1 MHTKMHASDEP
12 GPPLCAACKFGGE
25 KKGMGTRLSAHYAN
39 ASGEAMGV
47 YRDMFARH
55 HDQLA
60 LMVRLLDA
68 GAIWLAAILASEVR
82 FASAHA
88 PIHLFVQY
96 FGCAIAF
103 IVLPGFDLYSSWRG
117 RSLFSLATRLLS
129 AWSLVW
135 LISILLT
142 YLLHQADAL
151 SRLWM
156 VYWYAFSLAGLL
168 GLRVASRVVLN
179 LLRITGANSKRVL
192 IVGYGRTGQE
202 MYRRATAS
210 HATGF
215 KVSGIYAP
223 EGEPTPEGRRRI
235 TDSAQIPEFAR
246 DQGIDEIWLTLPMSE
261 FRLMQEINFSL
272 RNDFIDIKWM
282 PSVLDFDL
290 LNHNV
295 GNFLGMPAVEMNRPP
310 ALGVRGTIKAIFD
323 RTFAALV
330 LIALSPLFLII
341 GILIK
346 RDSPGPVFFKQE
358 RLGMDGRVIHVY
370 KFRSMKVHA
379 EHGTVTQ
386 ATKGD
391 SRITPI
397 GAFLRRTSLDELP
410 QFINVLRGEMSVV
423 GPRPHAMAHNNM
435 YKEQLDFYMMRHRVK
450 PGITG
455 WAQINGY
462 RGETDTLDKMAKRVE
477 HDIFYIRNWS
487 FWMDVRI
494 IFWTAFKGW
503 TGRNAY

>member
-1 MHTKMHASDEP
+1 
-12 GPPLCAACKFGGE
+12 
-25 KKGMGTRLSAHYAN
+25 
-39 ASGEAMGV
+39 
-47 YRDMFARH
+47 MFARH

-60 LMVRLLDA
+60 LIVRLLDA
-68 GAIWLAAILASEVR
+68 GAIWVAAILASEVR

-142 YLLHQADAL
+142 YLLHQADSL

-179 LLRITGANSKRVL
+179 LLRVAGANSKRVL

-215 KVSGIYAP
+215 KISGIYAP

-410 QFINVLRGEMSVV
+410 QFINVLKGEMSVV

-435 YKEQLDFYMMRHRVK
+435 YKEQLDFYMLRHRVK

-462 RGETDTLDKMAKRVE
+462 RGETDTLDKMARRVE

>member
-1 MHTKMHASDEP
+1 
-12 GPPLCAACKFGGE
+12 
-25 KKGMGTRLSAHYAN
+25 MGI
-39 ASGEAMGV
+39 
-47 YRDMFARH
+47 YRDMFVRH

-68 GAIWLAAILASEVR
+68 GAIWLAAILANEAR

-135 LISILLT
+135 LISLLLT
-142 YLLHQADAL
+142 YLLHESDNL

-156 VYWYAFSLAGLL
+156 GYWYVFSLAGLL
-168 GLRVASRVVLN
+168 ALRVTSRAVLN
-179 LLRITGANSKRVL
+179 LLRIAGANSKRVV
-192 IVGYGRTGQE
+192 IVGFGRTGQE
-202 MYRRATAS
+202 MFRRATAS
-210 HATGF
+210 HTTGF
-215 KVSGIYAP
+215 KISGIYAP

-235 TDSAQIPEFAR
+235 TDSAQIADFAR
-246 DQGIDEIWLTLPMSE
+246 QHGIDEIWLTLPMSE
-261 FRLMQEINFSL
+261 YRLMQEINFSL

-341 GILIK
+341 GVLIK
-346 RDSPGPVFFKQE
+346 RDSPGPVFSS
-358 RLGMDGRVIHVY
+358 RSALAWTAASSTST

-435 YKEQLDFYMMRHRVK
+435 YKGAVGLLHAAPPGKAGDHGMGADQWLSRRDGYAGQDGQAGGARHLSIS
-450 PGITG
+450 GTG
-455 WAQINGY
+455 
-462 RGETDTLDKMAKRVE
+462 
-477 HDIFYIRNWS
+477 S
-487 FWMDVRI
+487 FWMDLRI

-503 TGRNAY
+503 TGQNAY

>member
-1 MHTKMHASDEP
+1 
-12 GPPLCAACKFGGE
+12 
-25 KKGMGTRLSAHYAN
+25 MGTRLSAHYAN

-60 LMVRLLDA
+60 LIVRLLDA
-68 GAIWLAAILASEVR
+68 GAIWVAAILASEVR

-142 YLLHQADAL
+142 YLLHQADSL

-179 LLRITGANSKRVL
+179 LLRVAGANSKRVL

-215 KVSGIYAP
+215 KISGIYAP

-410 QFINVLRGEMSVV
+410 QFINVLKGEMSVV

-435 YKEQLDFYMMRHRVK
+435 YKEQLDFYMLRHRVK

-462 RGETDTLDKMAKRVE
+462 RGETDTLDKMARRVE

>member
-1 MHTKMHASDEP
+1 
-12 GPPLCAACKFGGE
+12 
-25 KKGMGTRLSAHYAN
+25 
-39 ASGEAMGV
+39 
-47 YRDMFARH
+47 MFARH

-142 YLLHQADAL
+142 YLLHQADSL

-179 LLRITGANSKRVL
+179 LLRVTGANSKRVL

-215 KVSGIYAP
+215 KISGIYAP

-341 GILIK
+341 GLLIK

-379 EHGTVTQ
+379 EHGSVTQ

>member
-1 MHTKMHASDEP
+1 
-12 GPPLCAACKFGGE
+12 
-25 KKGMGTRLSAHYAN
+25 
-39 ASGEAMGV
+39 MGV

-68 GAIWLAAILASEVR
+68 GVIWLAAILATEAR
-82 FASAHA
+82 FDSAHA

-142 YLLHQADAL
+142 YLLHQSDAL

-156 VYWYAFSLAGLL
+156 MYWYAFSLAGLL
-168 GLRVASRVVLN
+168 ALRVASRVVLN
-179 LLRITGANSKRVL
+179 LLRVTGANSKRVL

-215 KVSGIYAP
+215 KISGIYAP

-246 DQGIDEIWLTLPMSE
+246 DHGIDEIWLTLPMSE
-261 FRLMQEINFSL
+261 FRLMQEITFSL

-410 QFINVLRGEMSVV
+410 QFINVLKGEMSVV

-435 YKEQLDFYMMRHRVK
+435 YKEQLDFYMLRHRVK

-487 FWMDVRI
+487 FWMDLRI

-503 TGRNAY
+503 SGQNAY

>member
-1 MHTKMHASDEP
+1 
-12 GPPLCAACKFGGE
+12 
-25 KKGMGTRLSAHYAN
+25 
-39 ASGEAMGV
+39 
-47 YRDMFARH
+47 MFARH

-68 GAIWLAAILASEVR
+68 GAIWLAALLASELR
-82 FASAHA
+82 FSTAHA
-88 PIHLFVQY
+88 PIHQFVQY
-96 FGCAIAF
+96 FGCAVAF
-103 IVLPGFDLYSSWRG
+103 IILPAFDLYGSWRG
-117 RSLFSLATRLLS
+117 RSFLSLVTRLVS
-129 AWSLVW
+129 AWTLVW
-135 LISILLT
+135 LISLLLS
-142 YLLHQADAL
+142 YLLHQTDTL

-156 VYWYAFSLAGLL
+156 IYWYAFSLAGLL
-168 GLRVASRVVLN
+168 ALRVASRAVLN
-179 LLRITGANSKRVL
+179 AVRGTGANFKRVL

-202 MYRRATAS
+202 MHRRANTS
-210 HATGF
+210 HTTGF
-215 KVSGIYAP
+215 KISGIYAL
-223 EGEPTPEGRRRI
+223 EGEPTPPGCHRV
-235 TDSAQIPEFAR
+235 TDSAEIADFAR
-246 DQGIDEIWLTLPMSE
+246 KHDIDEIWLTLPMSE
-261 FRLMQEINFSL
+261 FQLMQDINFSL

-282 PSVLDFDL
+282 PSLLDFDL
-290 LNHNV
+290 LNHKV

-310 ALGVRGTIKAIFD
+310 SLGVRGTVKAIFD

-330 LIALSPLFLII
+330 LVTLSPLFLII
-341 GILIK
+341 GIMIK
-346 RDSPGPVFFKQE
+346 RSSPGPVLFRQE
-358 RLGMDGRVIHVY
+358 RLGLDGRVIHVY

-391 SRITPI
+391 TRITPI

-410 QFINVLRGEMSVV
+410 QFINVLKGEMSVV

-435 YKEQLDFYMMRHRVK
+435 YKEQLDFYMLRHRVK

-487 FWMDVRI
+487 FWMDLRI

-503 TGRNAY
+503 TGQNAY

>member
-1 MHTKMHASDEP
+1 
-12 GPPLCAACKFGGE
+12 
-25 KKGMGTRLSAHYAN
+25 MGTRLSAHYAN

>member
-1 MHTKMHASDEP
+1 
-12 GPPLCAACKFGGE
+12 
-25 KKGMGTRLSAHYAN
+25 
-39 ASGEAMGV
+39 
-47 YRDMFARH
+47 MFARH

-68 GAIWLAAILASEVR
+68 GAIWLAAILATEVR

-103 IVLPGFDLYSSWRG
+103 IVFPGFDLYSSWRG

-142 YLLHQADAL
+142 YLLHQADSL

-179 LLRITGANSKRVL
+179 LLRVTGANSKRVL

-202 MYRRATAS
+202 MYRRATAG

-215 KVSGIYAP
+215 KISGIYAP

-341 GILIK
+341 GLLIK
-346 RDSPGPVFFKQE
+346 RDSLGPVFFKQE

-435 YKEQLDFYMMRHRVK
+435 YKEQLDFYMLRHRVK

>member
-1 MHTKMHASDEP
+1 
-12 GPPLCAACKFGGE
+12 
-25 KKGMGTRLSAHYAN
+25 MGTRLSAHYAN
-39 ASGEAMGV
+39 ASGEAMGI

-323 RTFAALV
+323 RAFAALV

>member
-1 MHTKMHASDEP
+1 
-12 GPPLCAACKFGGE
+12 
-25 KKGMGTRLSAHYAN
+25 MGTRLSAHYAN
-39 ASGEAMGV
+39 ASGEAMGI

>member
-1 MHTKMHASDEP
+1 
-12 GPPLCAACKFGGE
+12 
-25 KKGMGTRLSAHYAN
+25 
-39 ASGEAMGV
+39 MGV

-68 GAIWLAAILASEVR
+68 GAIWLAAILASEAR
-82 FASAHA
+82 FASAQA

-142 YLLHQADAL
+142 YLLHQSDSL

-179 LLRITGANSKRVL
+179 LLRVTGANSKRVL

-215 KVSGIYAP
+215 KISGIYAP

-246 DQGIDEIWLTLPMSE
+246 AHGIDEIWLTLPMSE
-261 FRLMQEINFSL
+261 FRLMQEITFSL

-410 QFINVLRGEMSVV
+410 QFINVLKGEMSVV

>member
-1 MHTKMHASDEP
+1 
-12 GPPLCAACKFGGE
+12 
-25 KKGMGTRLSAHYAN
+25 
-39 ASGEAMGV
+39 
-47 YRDMFARH
+47 MFARH

-68 GAIWLAAILASEVR
+68 GAIWLAAILASEAR
-82 FASAHA
+82 FASAQA

-142 YLLHQADAL
+142 YLLHQSDSL

-179 LLRITGANSKRVL
+179 LLRVTGANSKRVL

-215 KVSGIYAP
+215 KISGIYAP

-246 DQGIDEIWLTLPMSE
+246 AHGIDEIWLTLPMSE
-261 FRLMQEINFSL
+261 FRLMQEITFSL

-410 QFINVLRGEMSVV
+410 QFINVLKGEMSVV

>member
-1 MHTKMHASDEP
+1 
-12 GPPLCAACKFGGE
+12 
-25 KKGMGTRLSAHYAN
+25 MGTRLSAHYAN

-68 GAIWLAAILASEVR
+68 GAIWVAAILASEVR

-135 LISILLT
+135 LISVLLT
-142 YLLHQADAL
+142 YLLHQADSL

-179 LLRITGANSKRVL
+179 LLRVTGANSKRVL

-215 KVSGIYAP
+215 KISGIYAP

-235 TDSAQIPEFAR
+235 TDSAQIADFAR
-246 DQGIDEIWLTLPMSE
+246 EHEIDEIWLTLPMSE
-261 FRLMQEINFSL
+261 YRLMQEINFSL

-282 PSVLDFDL
+282 PSVLEFDL

-435 YKEQLDFYMMRHRVK
+435 YKEQLDFYMLRHRVK

>member
-1 MHTKMHASDEP
+1 
-12 GPPLCAACKFGGE
+12 
-25 KKGMGTRLSAHYAN
+25 
-39 ASGEAMGV
+39 MGV

-68 GAIWLAAILASEVR
+68 GVIWLAAILATEAR

-142 YLLHQADAL
+142 YLLHQSDSL

-179 LLRITGANSKRVL
+179 LVRVTGANSKRVL

-215 KVSGIYAP
+215 KISGIYAP

-323 RTFAALV
+323 RAFAALV

-386 ATKGD
+386 AIKGD

-435 YKEQLDFYMMRHRVK
+435 YKEQLDFYMLRHRVK

>member
-1 MHTKMHASDEP
+1 
-12 GPPLCAACKFGGE
+12 
-25 KKGMGTRLSAHYAN
+25 
-39 ASGEAMGV
+39 MGV

-68 GAIWLAAILASEVR
+68 GAIWLAAILATEAR

-135 LISILLT
+135 LISVLLT

-179 LLRITGANSKRVL
+179 LLRVTGANSKRVL

-215 KVSGIYAP
+215 KISGIYAP

>member
-1 MHTKMHASDEP
+1 
-12 GPPLCAACKFGGE
+12 
-25 KKGMGTRLSAHYAN
+25 MGTRLSAHYAN

-142 YLLHQADAL
+142 YLLHQADSL

-323 RTFAALV
+323 RAFAALV

>member
-1 MHTKMHASDEP
+1 M
-12 GPPLCAACKFGGE
+12 
-25 KKGMGTRLSAHYAN
+25 
-39 ASGEAMGV
+39 
-47 YRDMFARH
+47 
-55 HDQLA
+55 
-60 LMVRLLDA
+60 
-68 GAIWLAAILASEVR
+68 
-82 FASAHA
+82 
-88 PIHLFVQY
+88 FVQY

-135 LISILLT
+135 LISVLLT

-179 LLRITGANSKRVL
+179 LLRVTGANSKRVL

-215 KVSGIYAP
+215 KISGIYAP

>member
-1 MHTKMHASDEP
+1 
-12 GPPLCAACKFGGE
+12 
-25 KKGMGTRLSAHYAN
+25 
-39 ASGEAMGV
+39 
-47 YRDMFARH
+47 MFARH

-142 YLLHQADAL
+142 YLLHQADSL

-341 GILIK
+341 GVLIK

-410 QFINVLRGEMSVV
+410 QFINVLKGEMSVV

>member
-1 MHTKMHASDEP
+1 
-12 GPPLCAACKFGGE
+12 
-25 KKGMGTRLSAHYAN
+25 
-39 ASGEAMGV
+39 
-47 YRDMFARH
+47 MFARH

-142 YLLHQADAL
+142 YLLHQADSL

-179 LLRITGANSKRVL
+179 LLRVAGANSKRVL

-215 KVSGIYAP
+215 KISGIYAP

-246 DQGIDEIWLTLPMSE
+246 EQGIDEIWLTLPMSE

-341 GILIK
+341 GLLIK

>member
-1 MHTKMHASDEP
+1 
-12 GPPLCAACKFGGE
+12 
-25 KKGMGTRLSAHYAN
+25 
-39 ASGEAMGV
+39 
-47 YRDMFARH
+47 MFARH

-68 GAIWLAAILASEVR
+68 GAIWLAAILATEAR

-135 LISILLT
+135 LISVLLT

-179 LLRITGANSKRVL
+179 LLRVTGANSKRVL

-215 KVSGIYAP
+215 KISGIYAP

>member
-1 MHTKMHASDEP
+1 
-12 GPPLCAACKFGGE
+12 
-25 KKGMGTRLSAHYAN
+25 MGI
-39 ASGEAMGV
+39 

-60 LMVRLLDA
+60 LMARLFDA
-68 GAIWLAAILASEVR
+68 GAIWVAAILASEAR
-82 FASAHA
+82 FDTAQA
-88 PIHLFVQY
+88 PIHQFIQY
-96 FGCAIAF
+96 FACAIAF
-103 IVLPGFDLYSSWRG
+103 IVLPGFDVYTSWRG
-117 RSLFSLATRLLS
+117 RSLFSLAARLLS

-135 LISILLT
+135 LVSLLLT
-142 YLLHQADAL
+142 YLLHQTDSL

-156 VYWYAFSLAGLL
+156 VYWYLFALAGLVA
-168 GLRVASRVVLN
+168 LRVVSRAVLN
-179 LLRITGANSKRVL
+179 LLRVAGANNKRVV
-192 IVGYGRTGQE
+192 IVGFGRTGQE

-210 HATGF
+210 QTTGY
-215 KVSGIYAP
+215 KISGIYAAA
-223 EGEPTPEGRRRI
+223 GEPTPEGRRRI
-235 TDSAQIPEFAR
+235 NDSADIAAFAR
-246 DQGIDEIWLTLPMSE
+246 EHGIAEIWLTLPMSE
-261 FRLMQEINFSL
+261 HRLMQEIAFSL

-295 GNFLGMPAVEMNRPP
+295 GNFLGMPAVEMNKPP
-310 ALGVRGTIKAIFD
+310 SLGVRGTIKAIFD

-330 LIALSPLFLII
+330 LLALSPLFLLIAV
-341 GILIK
+341 LIK

-358 RLGMDGRVIHVY
+358 RLGLDGRVIHVY

-379 EHGTVTQ
+379 EHGVVTQ

-391 SRITPI
+391 SRVTPI

-410 QFINVLRGEMSVV
+410 QFINVLKGEMSVV

-435 YKEQLDFYMMRHRVK
+435 YKEQLDFYMLRHRVK

-487 FWMDVRI
+487 FWLDLRI
-494 IFWTAFKGW
+494 IFWTAFRGW
-503 TGRNAY
+503 MGSNAY

>member
-1 MHTKMHASDEP
+1 
-12 GPPLCAACKFGGE
+12 
-25 KKGMGTRLSAHYAN
+25 MGTRLSAHYAN

-68 GAIWLAAILASEVR
+68 GAIWLAAMLASEVR

-103 IVLPGFDLYSSWRG
+103 IVLPGFDLYTSWRG

-142 YLLHQADAL
+142 YLLHQADSL

-179 LLRITGANSKRVL
+179 LLRVTGANSKRVL

-323 RTFAALV
+323 RSFAALV

-410 QFINVLRGEMSVV
+410 QFINVLKGEMSVV

-435 YKEQLDFYMMRHRVK
+435 YKEQLDFYMLRHRVK

-503 TGRNAY
+503 TGQNAY

>member
-1 MHTKMHASDEP
+1 
-12 GPPLCAACKFGGE
+12 
-25 KKGMGTRLSAHYAN
+25 
-39 ASGEAMGV
+39 
-47 YRDMFARH
+47 MFARH

-68 GAIWLAAILASEVR
+68 GVIWLAAILATEAR

-142 YLLHQADAL
+142 YLLHQSDSL

-179 LLRITGANSKRVL
+179 LVRVTGANSKRVL

-215 KVSGIYAP
+215 KISGIYAP

-323 RTFAALV
+323 RAFAALV

-386 ATKGD
+386 AIKGD

-435 YKEQLDFYMMRHRVK
+435 YKEQLDFYMLRHRVK

>member
-1 MHTKMHASDEP
+1 
-12 GPPLCAACKFGGE
+12 
-25 KKGMGTRLSAHYAN
+25 MGTRLSAHYAN

-68 GAIWLAAILASEVR
+68 GAIWVAAILASEVR

-142 YLLHQADAL
+142 YLLHQADFL

-168 GLRVASRVVLN
+168 ALRVAGRVVLN
-179 LLRITGANSKRVL
+179 LVRVTGANSKRVL

-215 KVSGIYAP
+215 KISGIYAP

-235 TDSAQIPEFAR
+235 TDSAQIADFAR
-246 DQGIDEIWLTLPMSE
+246 EHEIDEIWLTLPMSE
-261 FRLMQEINFSL
+261 YRLMQEINFSL

-295 GNFLGMPAVEMNRPP
+295 GNFLGMPAVEMNSPP

-341 GILIK
+341 GIMIK
-346 RDSPGPVFFKQE
+346 RTSPGPVFFKQE

-487 FWMDVRI
+487 FWMDLRI

-503 TGRNAY
+503 TGQNAY

>member
-1 MHTKMHASDEP
+1 
-12 GPPLCAACKFGGE
+12 
-25 KKGMGTRLSAHYAN
+25 
-39 ASGEAMGV
+39 MGV

-60 LMVRLLDA
+60 LMVRLFDV
-68 GAIWLAAILASEVR
+68 GAIWIAGYVAAELR
-82 FASAHA
+82 FPADPGAAA
-88 PIHLFVQY
+88 PIHQFIQY
-96 FGCAIAF
+96 FGCAVAF
-103 IVLPGFDLYSSWRG
+103 IVLPGFDLYASWRG
-117 RSLFSLATRLLS
+117 RSFAALATRLVA
-129 AWSLVW
+129 AWTLVW
-135 LISILLT
+135 LISLLLC
-142 YLLHQADAL
+142 YFMHQIDAL

-156 VYWYAFSLAGLL
+156 IYWYALSLAGLF
-168 GLRVASRVVLN
+168 
-179 LLRITGANSKRVL
+179 LLHLATRSMLSMVRGAGINHKRVL

-202 MYRRATAS
+202 MYQRATAS
-210 HATGF
+210 HRTGY

-223 EGEPTPEGRRRI
+223 EGETTPEGRPRI
-235 TDSAQIPEFAR
+235 KDSAEIAEFSRAH
-246 DQGIDEIWLTLPMSE
+246 GIDEIWLTLPLSE
-261 FRLMQEINFSL
+261 SRRMQEIAFSL

-310 ALGVRGTIKAIFD
+310 SLGVRGAVKAVFD

-330 LIALSPLFLII
+330 LLALSPLFAVI

-346 RDSPGPVFFKQE
+346 RGSPGPVFFKQE

-370 KFRSMKVHA
+370 KFRSMKMHA

-391 SRITPI
+391 NRITPI

-423 GPRPHAMAHNNM
+423 GPRPHAMAHNNI
-435 YKEQLDFYMMRHRVK
+435 YKEQLDFYMLRHRVK

-487 FWMDVRI
+487 FWMDLRI

-503 TGRNAY
+503 TGQNAY

>member
-1 MHTKMHASDEP
+1 
-12 GPPLCAACKFGGE
+12 
-25 KKGMGTRLSAHYAN
+25 MGTRLSAHYAN

-68 GAIWLAAILASEVR
+68 GAIWVAAILASEVR

-135 LISILLT
+135 LISILLS
-142 YLLHQADAL
+142 YLLHQADSL

-168 GLRVASRVVLN
+168 GLRVASRIVLN
-179 LLRITGANSKRVL
+179 LLRVTGANSKRVL

-215 KVSGIYAP
+215 KISGIYAP

-323 RTFAALV
+323 RAFAALV

-346 RDSPGPVFFKQE
+346 RDSTGPVFFKQE

-435 YKEQLDFYMMRHRVK
+435 YKEQLDFYMLRHRVK

>member
-1 MHTKMHASDEP
+1 
-12 GPPLCAACKFGGE
+12 
-25 KKGMGTRLSAHYAN
+25 MGT
-39 ASGEAMGV
+39 

-55 HDQLA
+55 HDQLS

-82 FASAHA
+82 FGAAHA
-88 PIHLFVQY
+88 PIHQFVQY

-103 IVLPGFDLYSSWRG
+103 IVLPGFDLYNSWRG
-117 RSLFSLATRLLS
+117 RSLLSLATRLLS

-135 LISILLT
+135 LISLLLT
-142 YLLHQADAL
+142 YLLHQADSL

-156 VYWYAFSLAGLL
+156 VYWFTFSLAGLIAM
-168 GLRVASRVVLN
+168 RMISRIVLN
-179 LLRITGANSKRVL
+179 LVRATGANSKRVL

-202 MYRRATAS
+202 TYRRATAS
-210 HATGF
+210 HAAGF
-215 KVSGIYAP
+215 KICGIYAP

-235 TDSAQIPEFAR
+235 TDSAEIAGFAR
-246 DQGIDEIWLTLPMSE
+246 EHGIHEIWISLPMSE
-261 FRLMQEINFSL
+261 HRLMQEISFSL

-295 GNFLGMPAVEMNRPP
+295 GNFLGMPTVEMNKPP
-310 ALGVRGTIKAIFD
+310 SLGVRGTIKAIFD
-323 RTFAALV
+323 RTFSALALV
-330 LIALSPLFLII
+330 ALSPLLLII
-341 GILIK
+341 AVLIK
-346 RDSPGPVFFKQE
+346 FDSPGPVFFRQD
-358 RLGMDGRVIHVY
+358 RLGMDGRLIRVY
-370 KFRSMKVHA
+370 KFRSMKIHDD
-379 EHGTVTQ
+379 HGAVTQ

-391 SRITPI
+391 SRITRL

-410 QFINVLRGEMSVV
+410 QFINVLKGEMSVV

-435 YKEQLDFYMMRHRVK
+435 YKEQLDFYMLRHRVK

-462 RGETDTLDKMAKRVE
+462 RGETDTLEKMAKRVE

-487 FWMDVRI
+487 FWMDLKI

-503 TGRNAY
+503 TGKNAY

>member
-1 MHTKMHASDEP
+1 M
-12 GPPLCAACKFGGE
+12 
-25 KKGMGTRLSAHYAN
+25 
-39 ASGEAMGV
+39 
-47 YRDMFARH
+47 
-55 HDQLA
+55 
-60 LMVRLLDA
+60 
-68 GAIWLAAILASEVR
+68 
-82 FASAHA
+82 
-88 PIHLFVQY
+88 
-96 FGCAIAF
+96 
-103 IVLPGFDLYSSWRG
+103 
-117 RSLFSLATRLLS
+117 
-129 AWSLVW
+129 
-135 LISILLT
+135 
-142 YLLHQADAL
+142 
-151 SRLWM
+151 
-156 VYWYAFSLAGLL
+156 
-168 GLRVASRVVLN
+168 LN
-179 LLRITGANSKRVL
+179 LLRVTGANSKRVL

-215 KVSGIYAP
+215 KISGIYAP

-346 RDSPGPVFFKQE
+346 RTSPGPVFFKQE

-410 QFINVLRGEMSVV
+410 QFINVLKGEMSVV

-435 YKEQLDFYMMRHRVK
+435 YKEQLDFYMLRHRVK

>member
-1 MHTKMHASDEP
+1 
-12 GPPLCAACKFGGE
+12 
-25 KKGMGTRLSAHYAN
+25 
-39 ASGEAMGV
+39 
-47 YRDMFARH
+47 MFARH

-68 GAIWLAAILASEVR
+68 GVIWLAAILATEAR

-142 YLLHQADAL
+142 YLLHQSDDL

-179 LLRITGANSKRVL
+179 LLRVAGANSKRVL

-215 KVSGIYAP
+215 KISGIYAP

-235 TDSAQIPEFAR
+235 TDSTQIAQFAR
-246 DQGIDEIWLTLPMSE
+246 DHGIDEIWLTLPMSE
-261 FRLMQEINFSL
+261 FRLMQEITFSL

-410 QFINVLRGEMSVV
+410 QFINVLKGEMSVV

-435 YKEQLDFYMMRHRVK
+435 YKEQLDFYMLRHRVK

-487 FWMDVRI
+487 FWMDLRI

>member
-1 MHTKMHASDEP
+1 
-12 GPPLCAACKFGGE
+12 
-25 KKGMGTRLSAHYAN
+25 MGTRLSAHYAN

-142 YLLHQADAL
+142 YLLHQADSL

-179 LLRITGANSKRVL
+179 LLRVTGANSKRVL

-215 KVSGIYAP
+215 KISGIYAP

-341 GILIK
+341 GLLIK

-379 EHGTVTQ
+379 EHGSVTQ

>member
-1 MHTKMHASDEP
+1 
-12 GPPLCAACKFGGE
+12 
-25 KKGMGTRLSAHYAN
+25 
-39 ASGEAMGV
+39 
-47 YRDMFARH
+47 MFARH

-68 GAIWLAAILASEVR
+68 GAIWLAALLASQVR
-82 FASAHA
+82 FDTIHA

-103 IVLPGFDLYSSWRG
+103 IVLPGFDLYNSWRG
-117 RSLFSLATRLLS
+117 RSLLSLATRLLS

-135 LISILLT
+135 LISLLLT

-156 VYWYAFSLAGLL
+156 AYWYIFSLAGLL
-168 GLRVASRVVLN
+168 GLRLASRTVLN
-179 LLRITGANSKRVL
+179 LVRATGANSKRVL

-210 HATGF
+210 HTTGF
-215 KVSGIYAP
+215 KIAGIYAP

-235 TDSAQIPEFAR
+235 TDSMQVPGFAR
-246 DQGIDEIWLTLPMSE
+246 EHGIDEIWISLPMSE
-261 FRLMQEINFSL
+261 HRLMQEIAFSL

-310 ALGVRGTIKAIFD
+310 SLGVRGAIKAVFD
-323 RTFAALV
+323 RAFAALV
-330 LIALSPLFLII
+330 LLALSPLFLII

-379 EHGTVTQ
+379 ERGTVTQ

-397 GAFLRRTSLDELP
+397 GAVLRRTSLDELP

-435 YKEQLDFYMMRHRVK
+435 YKEQLDFYMLRHRVK

-462 RGETDTLDKMAKRVE
+462 RGETDTLDKMTKRVE

-487 FWMDVRI
+487 FWMDLRI

-503 TGRNAY
+503 SGQNAY